1 MKVSARNVFKGQV
14 SQVQEGSVNA
24 EVVLTL
30 PGGEELVA
38 VVTLESVRNLGIA
51 VGKEAVALIKAPWV
65 MLMTESSD
73 IRLSARNCLEG
84 KVLSVN
90 DGAVNA
96 EVVIELAGGSKVY
109 SIVTRDAVAELGL
122 VPGVSATAV
131 IKASHIILG
140 VPAA

>member
-14 SQVQEGSVNA
+14 SKVEEGAVNA
-24 EVVLTL
+24 EVSLTL
-30 PGGEELVA
+30 PGGEQLVA
-38 VVTLESVRNLGIA
+38 VVTMESVRSLAIA

-84 KVLSVN
+84 KVLSVA

-109 SIVTRDAVAELGL
+109 SIVTRDAVKELGL
-122 VPGVSATAV
+122 AAGVSATAV

-140 VPAA
+140 VPA

>member
-1 MKVSARNVFKGQV
+1 
-14 SQVQEGSVNA
+14 
-24 EVVLTL
+24 
-30 PGGEELVA
+30 
-38 VVTLESVRNLGIA
+38 
-51 VGKEAVALIKAPWV
+51 

-84 KVLSVN
+84 KVLSVT

-122 VPGVSATAV
+122 AAGVSATAV

-140 VPAA
+140 VPA

>member
-1 MKVSARNVFKGQV
+1 MKVSARNVFKGTI
-14 SQVQEGSVNA
+14 SQVQAGAVNA
-24 EVVLTL
+24 EISLKL
-30 PGGEELVA
+30 PGGNELVA
-38 VVTLESVRNLGIA
+38 VVTMQSVKSLGLA
-51 VGKEAVALIKAPWV
+51 VGKEAVALVKAPWV

-84 KVLSVN
+84 KVTSVT

-96 EVVIELAGGSKVY
+96 EVVIQLDGGTEVY

-122 VPGVSATAV
+122 APGVSATAV

-140 VPAA
+140 VPA

>member
-14 SQVQEGSVNA
+14 SQVQEGAVNA

-30 PGGEELVA
+30 PGGEQLVA
-38 VVTLESVRNLGIA
+38 VVTMESIRNLGIA

-140 VPAA
+140 VPA